1 MKKTISI
8 GGMSCGHCKAR
19 VEEYLNKIEGVRAR
33 VDLKK
38 NKATIKSKVEIDDKL
53 LIAAVTEAGFEVLS
67 VSQ

>member
-19 VEEYLNKIEGVRAR
+19 VEEFLNKIEGVKAK

-38 NKATIKSKVEIDDKL
+38 NKATIKSKVEIDDKIL
-53 LIAAVTEAGFEVLS
+53 TAAITEAGFEALS
-67 VSQ
+67 VTA